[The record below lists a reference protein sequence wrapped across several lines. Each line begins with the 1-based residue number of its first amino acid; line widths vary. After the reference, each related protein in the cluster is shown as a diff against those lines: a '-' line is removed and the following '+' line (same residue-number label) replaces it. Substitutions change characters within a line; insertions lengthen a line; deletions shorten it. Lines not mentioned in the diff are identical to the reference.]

1 MDPIGVVNVFG
12 VAWAVGD
19 PTAAVALTTDDCIID
34 NTSFAPDGTS
44 DVGRDSIRLAW
55 QPRSILD
62 DLSAQFDAEE
72 TFAAGD
78 RVVQLWRYTWAI
90 GHVRGVDVF
99 RVRDGLV
106 AEKRS
111 SVMG

>member
-19 PTAAVALTTDDCIID
+19 PAAAVALTTDDCILD

-55 QPRSILD
+55 
-62 DLSAQFDAEE
+62 
-72 TFAAGD
+72 
-78 RVVQLWRYTWAI
+78 
-90 GHVRGVDVF
+90 
-99 RVRDGLV
+99 
-106 AEKRS
+106 
-111 SVMG
+111 